1 MSNPQIASRL
11 FISRATVKMHLS
23 NVYAKLHVAN
33 RTELAG
39 ATAKEN
45 AASGLPGD

>member
-1 MSNPQIASRL
+1 M

-23 NVYAKLHVAN
+23 SVYRKLRVAN

-39 ATAKEN
+39 AMALHS
-45 AASGLPGD
+45 AVGS